1 MRRIMGI
8 RYKQG
13 YENTPFVL
21 CELLLC
27 KDMRSISA
35 EEVQYPGLLTQL
47 QFTACRKQILQD
59 RLINRYLYV
68 FSKCSG

>member
-27 KDMRSISA
+27 KDMRSISGHHPDNC
-35 EEVQYPGLLTQL
+35 VKTSCHQT
-47 QFTACRKQILQD
+47 
-59 RLINRYLYV
+59 
-68 FSKCSG
+68 SKNARPPLPVHGI